1 MDLPAPML
9 DSQVQARQSQ
19 ASQQM
24 IQNGV
29 PPEEIQ
35 AELERESEPT
45 REAAGKSLR
54 AFFLVEKIAERENLN
69 VGQQDMFNELRQIA
83 MRNRAE
89 FEEVKKYY
97 EEQGLMQQLAVEL
110 LERKVRAY
118 LFEQSTAGGSTPE
131 ADAAEGGA

>member
-1 MDLPAPML
+1 MVGEHAA
-9 DSQVQARQSQ
+9 VVAERF
-19 ASQQM
+19 QQM

-35 AELERESEPT
+35 AELERETEAT
-45 REAAGKSLR
+45 REAASKSLR
-54 AFFLVEKIAERENLN
+54 AFFLVEKVAERENLS

-83 MRNRAE
+83 MRNRAS

-110 LERKVRAY
+110 LERKVRSY
-118 LFEQSTAGGSTPE
+118 LFEQSTAAPQTAE
-131 ADAAEGGA
+131 AGAE